1 MPKEQRSTNEAPL
14 KEGIY
19 ERDGILYVIGPR
31 YVARVARA
39 LASESRAE
47 LLYHLKEGP
56 KSLEELSS
64 VLSQSKANV
73 SNHVRKLESLDIVTA
88 SYSPSVRGVKKSIAL
103 KVKAIVLV
111 LYEEAVREVKI

>member
-1 MPKEQRSTNEAPL
+1 VSEERSIDETPL

-39 LASESRAE
+39 LASESRTE
-47 LLYHLKEGP
+47 LLYHLKDGP

-64 VLSQSKANV
+64 VLGQSKANV
-73 SNHVRKLESLDIVTA
+73 SNHVRKLEALDIVTA

-103 KVKAIVLV
+103 KVRAIVLV
-111 LYEEAVREVKI
+111 LYEEAVKDIKV

>member
-1 MPKEQRSTNEAPL
+1 MSKEKSLDEAPL

-19 ERDGILYVIGPR
+19 ERNGILYVIGPR
-31 YVARVARA
+31 YIARVARA
-39 LASESRAE
+39 LASESRTE
-47 LLYHLKEGP
+47 LLYSLKDGP

-73 SNHVRKLESLDIVTA
+73 SNHVRKLEALDIVTA

-103 KVKAIVLV
+103 KVKAIVFV
-111 LYEEAVREVKI
+111 LYEGGLKELKT

>member
-1 MPKEQRSTNEAPL
+1 VSEERPIDEAPF

-19 ERDGILYVIGPR
+19 ERNGILYVIGPR

-39 LASESRAE
+39 LASESRTE
-47 LLYHLKEGP
+47 LLYYLKDGP

-64 VLSQSKANV
+64 ALGQSKANV
-73 SNHVRKLESLDIVTA
+73 SNHVRKLEALDIVTA
-88 SYSPSVRGVKKSIAL
+88 SYSPSIRGVKKSIAL

-111 LYEEAVREVKI
+111 LYEEAAKDLHI